1 MFDRAELTWLERSAA
16 SGAVTLGLLIALAV
30 TRLPVRFADSLRDI
44 LVVISLTWPNY

>member
-30 TRLPVRFADSLRDI
+30 TRVPEVRLADSFRDI
-44 LVVISLTWPNY
+44 VISLTWPNY

>member
-30 TRLPVRFADSLRDI
+30 TRLPVRFADSFRDI
-44 LVVISLTWPNY
+44 VISLTWPNY